1 LAIFSSI
8 PLNYVGS
15 PPSIQVVW
23 RAKTQDIT
31 WHVSVLNMAIGIA
44 VDFIA
49 KIHCCSSIDL

>member
-1 LAIFSSI
+1 MAIF
-8 PLNYVGS
+8 
-15 PPSIQVVW
+15 PSILLSCVSSLPSPQVIL

-49 KIHCCSSIDL
+49 VIHGCSSIDL